1 MAEEQP
7 TPHVCQVCEVP
18 LRDHGPAC
26 EVEKPRDTAPPK
38 PAGCYTNI
46 ISRSNVQALM

>member
-1 MAEEQP
+1 MADDQTTLCP
-7 TPHVCQVCEVP
+7 VCGKPVKYHFMPCE
-18 LRDHGPAC
+18 
-26 EVEKPRDTAPPK
+26 EKPRDAEPEQK